1 MADDRTAIQ
10 AAFDRAGAD
19 QKFAMIPPG
28 TWNVSGTVT
37 LPDFPQANGL
47 PYATINIPAGL
58 APGTT
63 SASVAISFAN
73 PTNARISYTTKRYAV
88 NFQQT
93 DSEIL

>member
-1 MADDRTAIQ
+1 MQLTGDQFTSATAI
-10 AAFDRAGAD
+10 FGNDL
-19 QKFAMIPPG
+19 
-28 TWNVSGTVT
+28 VT

-88 NFQQT
+88 NF
-93 DSEIL
+93 